1 MLRVVYGKTVM
12 KKLVVFKWN
21 KKFNRRK
28 DVKDD
33 QRSEKMQKSW

>member
-12 KKLVVFKWN
+12 KKLVEFKWN